1 MAYST
6 IIFDLD
12 DTIYPPSSHVWD
24 MISDRIHTYMI
35 EKIGISHE
43 QVSGIRNQYY
53 QTYGTT
59 LRGLVIHYHIDP
71 QEYLNFVHD
80 IPVLDRLVPDPKI
93 KEMLQSLPH
102 QKYIFTNSDTNHAN
116 RILNHLDIQD
126 QFVGIIGI
134 MDIFP
139 SCKPMKEAFDIAL
152 KKIGHLPEECI
163 FIDDSIKNLN
173 QAKQLGIYT
182 ILPNTNTIKIDSPHA
197 TIINLTDLPQVIPG

>member
-12 DTIYPPSSHVWD
+12 DTIYPPSCHVWD

-35 EKIGISHE
+35 DKIGIPHE
-43 QVSGIRNQYY
+43 QVSGIRSQYY

-59 LRGLVIHYHIDP
+59 LRGLVMHHHIDP
-71 QEYLNFVHD
+71 HEYLNFVHD
-80 IPVLDRLVPDPKI
+80 IPVLDQLIPDPKV

-102 QKYIFTNSDTNHAN
+102 QKYIFTNSDKNHAN

-126 QFVGIIGI
+126 QFADIVGI

-152 KKIGHLPEECI
+152 KKIGQLPEECI

-182 ILPNTNTIKIDSPHA
+182 ILPNANTIKIDSPHA
-197 TIINLTDLPQVIPG
+197 TIINLTDIPQVIPG